1 MGVSHWSVRLARAG
15 GQHRA
20 KFGLLKESLGPLGIG
35 TICGVVR
42 QRCFGESDTGV

>member
-20 KFGLLKESLGPLGIG
+20 KFGLLKAKFGALGNWNYLWGCE
-35 TICGVVR
+35 TEMFWGV
-42 QRCFGESDTGV
+42 